1 MPDAGI
7 GRLPTEA
14 ATVTLCGKAR
24 RRTLH
29 RTAKRFFIKTTQAAP
44 IRLP

>member
-1 MPDAGI
+1 MLDAGI

-29 RTAKRFFIKTTQAAP
+29 RIAKRF
-44 IRLP
+44 